1 MSNERLMVLSGALVW
16 DGTTR
21 PPAKNGVVVLKGDRI
36 VAAGP
41 RGSMAVPPDGVA
53 VTRDYPDATI
63 LPGLIDPHVHLIWPG
78 DGRAADVFTKSRDD
92 AQLLLVAAKNA
103 RAALRSGVTTVRDVG
118 SRGRIAM
125 DLRDAIA
132 EGVAIGPRILAAGPP
147 ITITGGHMHYLG
159 GEADTAEDVRRVA
172 RRHWRMGADFF
183 KLVTNGGG
191 TPRTHGWIPAY
202 SQAEIAAAVAEAR
215 SHETHITVH
224 ANLIETIRSSVM
236 AGVDCI
242 EHCTFLGGR
251 NQAGYDEAVAE
262 EIVRRGVYIGHTLTA
277 TYSSLRAARAGW
289 DAIPAAER
297 AQWEARQR
305 VWDASV
311 ANFARIREMGGKFVA
326 STDAGW
332 AHIVWGEYALVMELF
347 VQTGASPL
355 EALATGTRV
364 AADAIG
370 LGDQIGTLEPG
381 KVADL
386 TIVAGD
392 PTTRISDL
400 RNVRAVVR
408 DGRLLVDE
416 GRVIA

>member
-1 MSNERLMVLSGALVW
+1 MSSKRWVVFSGAILW

-21 PPAKNGVVVLKGDRI
+21 APVRNGVVVLEGDRI
-36 VAAGP
+36 VTAGP
-41 RGSMAVPPDGVA
+41 RGSVAIPPESEA
-53 VTRDYPDATI
+53 LTRDYRDATI

-78 DGRAADVFTKSRDD
+78 DGRAADVFTKGRDD
-92 AQLLLVAAKNA
+92 AQLLLVAAKHA

-118 SRGRIAM
+118 TRGRIAM

-159 GEADTAEDVRRVA
+159 GEADTADDIRRVA
-172 RRHWRMGADFF
+172 RRHWRMGADFL

-202 SQAEIAAAVAEAR
+202 SQPEIAAAVAEAR

-242 EHCTFLGGR
+242 EHCTFLRGR
-251 NQAGYDEAVAE
+251 NQSGYDQAVAE

-277 TYSSLRAARAGW
+277 TYSSLRVARAGW
-289 DAIPAAER
+289 DALPTAER
-297 AQWEARQR
+297 AQWDARQR

-311 ANFARIREMGGKFVA
+311 ATFARMREMGARFVA
-326 STDAGW
+326 STDVGW
-332 AHIVWGEYALVMELF
+332 AHVAWGEYALVMELF
-347 VQTGASPL
+347 TQTGASPL

-381 KVADL
+381 KIADL

-392 PTTRISDL
+392 PTTRVSDL

-408 DGRLLVDE
+408 GGRLLVDE
-416 GRVIA
+416 GRLVA